1 MLLRKSQA
9 NMRMKPP
16 CGKENIQ
23 RMIIEMTTSLR
34 WISILLCCCCIMAS
48 RGDRREMLAA
58 IRSRKANIMRDRE
71 AALARLND
79 HPENDFK
86 RRFRMHRY
94 QFDILVTILLC

>member
-1 MLLRKSQA
+1 MDIDFVVLLLYYGIK
-9 NMRMKPP
+9 
-16 CGKENIQ
+16 
-23 RMIIEMTTSLR
+23 
-34 WISILLCCCCIMAS
+34 
-48 RGDRREMLAA
+48 RREMLAA

-86 RRFRMHRY
+86 RRFRMRRY